1 MKAEILAVGNEV
13 VTGHTINTNA
23 SFIASRLQDYGV
35 LTAYHTAVG
44 DVKEDIEEA
53 LHYALRRVEIVF
65 VIGGLG
71 PTEDDL
77 TKQVVCQALNKPLVF
92 YEDVYQG
99 IVDYFKR
106 TNRTTPENNKRQ
118 AYFPTDAHILENTCG
133 TAPGCL
139 IKYEGKM
146 IVLLPGPPHELI
158 AMFNGQV
165 CPYLEKQMEGV
176 FYTVDVKCFGI
187 GESHLAEQIGDLL
200 GTFED
205 VVVAPYVGKL
215 EIILR
220 IRAYKKNYEEAYAR
234 GEEIKNSIVSR
245 LKPYVIGYNEEEIEE
260 SILKILQKKR
270 WTVSTAESCT
280 GGLLAGTLVNC
291 SGISSYFKEG
301 VVTYSNEAK
310 MKYLGVQEATLD
322 QYGAVSHQTAHE
334 MAEGIRHM
342 AGVHIGLST
351 TGIAGPDGGTLEKP
365 VGLVYIGIALP
376 EETFTYELRLE
387 GSRQEVRNKAVKHI
401 LCRLF
406 EKLQN

>member
-1 MKAEILAVGNEV
+1 
-13 VTGHTINTNA
+13 
-23 SFIASRLQDYGV
+23 
-35 LTAYHTAVG
+35 
-44 DVKEDIEEA
+44 
-53 LHYALRRVEIVF
+53 
-65 VIGGLG
+65 
-71 PTEDDL
+71 
-77 TKQVVCQALNKPLVF
+77 
-92 YEDVYQG
+92 
-99 IVDYFKR
+99 
-106 TNRTTPENNKRQ
+106 
-118 AYFPTDAHILENTCG
+118 
-133 TAPGCL
+133 
-139 IKYEGKM
+139 
-146 IVLLPGPPHELI
+146 
-158 AMFNGQV
+158 
-165 CPYLEKQMEGV
+165 
-176 FYTVDVKCFGI
+176 
-187 GESHLAEQIGDLL
+187 L

>member
-146 IVLLPGPPHELI
+146 IVLLPGPP
-158 AMFNGQV
+158 
-165 CPYLEKQMEGV
+165 
-176 FYTVDVKCFGI
+176 
-187 GESHLAEQIGDLL
+187 
-200 GTFED
+200 
-205 VVVAPYVGKL
+205 
-215 EIILR
+215 
-220 IRAYKKNYEEAYAR
+220 
-234 GEEIKNSIVSR
+234 
-245 LKPYVIGYNEEEIEE
+245 
-260 SILKILQKKR
+260 
-270 WTVSTAESCT
+270 
-280 GGLLAGTLVNC
+280 
-291 SGISSYFKEG
+291 
-301 VVTYSNEAK
+301 
-310 MKYLGVQEATLD
+310 
-322 QYGAVSHQTAHE
+322 
-334 MAEGIRHM
+334 
-342 AGVHIGLST
+342 
-351 TGIAGPDGGTLEKP
+351 
-365 VGLVYIGIALP
+365 
-376 EETFTYELRLE
+376 
-387 GSRQEVRNKAVKHI
+387 
-401 LCRLF
+401 
-406 EKLQN
+406 